1 MVGLFAI
8 YLFLNHREIILQKCH
23 QYKHKISN
31 LCILFGTI
39 FKTCSGISVETHDI
53 ELGGPSNKQDE
64 A

>member
-8 YLFLNHREIILQKCH
+8 YLFLNHREIILEKCH

-31 LCILFGTI
+31 LFILFGTI
-39 FKTCSGISVETHDI
+39 FKNCSGIYVETHDLEI
-53 ELGGPSNKQDE
+53 GESSNKQEE